1 MPEVDPSK
9 NPAASRMV
17 HIAAVTKGWK
27 PATLQLLEEG
37 SSYFVERRSMAAS
50 ERI

>member
-9 NPAASRMV
+9 NPAASRMF

-27 PATLQLLEEG
+27 PATLLLLEEG
-37 SSYFVERRSMAAS
+37 SSYFVECRSMAAS

>member
-17 HIAAVTKGWK
+17 HIAAVTNCWK
-27 PATLQLLEEG
+27 PATLQLFQDG
-37 SSYFVERRSMAAS
+37 SSYFVEHSSMAAF

>member
-1 MPEVDPSK
+1 MLEVDPSK

-17 HIAAVTKGWK
+17 HIAAVTNCWK

-37 SSYFVERRSMAAS
+37 SSYSVEHSSMAAS